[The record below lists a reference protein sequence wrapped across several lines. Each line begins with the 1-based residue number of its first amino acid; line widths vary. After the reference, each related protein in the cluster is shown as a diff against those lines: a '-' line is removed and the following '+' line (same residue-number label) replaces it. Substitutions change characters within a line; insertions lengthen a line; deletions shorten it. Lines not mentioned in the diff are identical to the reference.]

1 MSDTNL
7 IDATADSSTATES
20 ATGNLSPETDVNSNS
35 SNETQTDVNA
45 ESSTE
50 IAPEKQFSDTIERL
64 ESGKAPK
71 EAVKATKEATEA
83 KTDEP
88 AKEAT
93 KETNALSQEHE
104 EALNKQF
111 VERPEWKAV
120 LNATPK
126 EKQKDVRQAMRTIYE
141 RENALHKQVEQT
153 KPVLQKFERFK
164 RGVGN
169 EEAVDNTITL
179 IELWQKGDPKAK
191 EMLMVLVNDL
201 DARTGAVLTS
211 PDLKQRNQAIDEALQ
226 QGTMDE
232 AEAAQRRNDLLEL
245 QKARV
250 TKQQTEKE
258 LQSRESMTQQQR
270 FEAMQQEM
278 ETSANEWEKDKIASD
293 PDYPS
298 LKKLVEASAFRIG
311 NERQNKLNGQRLL
324 NGAEIKQ
331 IFDEAL
337 KEVKAEAEKWKPK
350 PKARTVLN
358 GNGSSANSRRQPAN
372 PQEAFFQRIEELEA
386 RGGRR

>member
-1 MSDTNL
+1 MPDNTL
-7 IDATADSSTATES
+7 DATVDSSTTTEG
-20 ATGNLSPETDVNSNS
+20 ATGSPSSHDVNSES
-35 SNETQTDVNA
+35 STETQSDVNA

-50 IAPEKQFSDTIERL
+50 IAPEKQFNDTIEKL
-64 ESGKAPK
+64 ESGKGPK
-71 EAVKATKEATEA
+71 EAVKATEETTEAT
-83 KTDEP
+83 KDEP
-88 AKEAT
+88 AKDVT
-93 KETNALSQEHE
+93 KETNALSQEQE

-120 LNATPK
+120 LAAAPK
-126 EKQKDVRQAMRTIYE
+126 DKQKEVRQAMRTIYE

-169 EEAVDNTITL
+169 DEAVDNTITL

-191 EMLMVLVNDL
+191 DMLMVLVNDL
-201 DARTGAVLTS
+201 DARTGSVLTS
-211 PDLKQRNQAIDEALQ
+211 PDLKQRNQAIDEALR

-232 AEAAQRRNDLLEL
+232 AEANQRRADLLEI

-250 TKQQTEKE
+250 TKQQTESE
-258 LQSRESMTQQQR
+258 LQKRESMTQQEK
-270 FEAMQQEM
+270 FEAMKQEM
-278 ETSANEWEKDKIASD
+278 VNSEIEWEKAQMAND

-298 LKKLVEASAFRIG
+298 LQKLVRSTAFQIG

-337 KEVKAEAEKWKPK
+337 KEVKAEADKWKPK

-358 GNGSSANSRRQPAN
+358 GNGSSANSRRQPSN
-372 PQEAFFQRIEELEA
+372 PQEAFDQLVEEREA
-386 RGGRR
+386 RLLRR